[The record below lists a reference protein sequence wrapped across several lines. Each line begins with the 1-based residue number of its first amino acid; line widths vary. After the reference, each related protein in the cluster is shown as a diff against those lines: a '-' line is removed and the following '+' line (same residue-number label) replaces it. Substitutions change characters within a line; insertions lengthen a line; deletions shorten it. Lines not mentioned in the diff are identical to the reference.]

1 MPAKKVSIIMS
12 TYNNSEFIR
21 DAIDSILNQTY
32 GNIELIVSDDG
43 STDNT
48 REIIDSYT
56 DSRIKRFH
64 QEKNQG
70 ILRQENMLMNQ
81 TDGYYIGKCD
91 GDDICEPTKIEK
103 QVRAFE
109 ENPNLAVC
117 WVGVNIIDEH
127 NNIIARAKTNE
138 PLTDQDIRNH
148 IRQKR
153 GIPCPNVAC
162 MLFRKEY
169 IVKHGGYKQIF
180 DQIGSWDIDLA
191 LRLIESGEVAMINE
205 PLFNWRRHSSSF
217 SRKVNY
223 NGLRNQSHKI
233 AFFLRDQRL
242 ANNGLDDT
250 TGLASGQLEE
260 FIVSLKSEYEK
271 DPSKIY
277 REICKSRDLAK
288 SIRREHGF
296 IALRKNPFNV
306 NNYKYLLRVLF

>member
-1 MPAKKVSIIMS
+1 MS
-12 TYNNSEFIR
+12 AYNNSEFIR

-32 GNIELIVSDDG
+32 QNIELIISDDG

-48 REIIDSYT
+48 REITDSYT
-56 DSRIKRFH
+56 DSRIKRYH
-64 QEKNQG
+64 QAENQG
-70 ILRQENMLMNQ
+70 ILKQENMLMKLAE
-81 TDGYYIGKCD
+81 GYYIGKCD

-103 QVRAFE
+103 QVNAFE
-109 ENPNLAVC
+109 NNPNLAVC

-127 NNIIARAKTNE
+127 NNVIVRAKTNE

-148 IRQKR
+148 IKQKR

-162 MLFRKEY
+162 MLFKKEY
-169 IVKHGGYKQIF
+169 IEKYGGYKQVF

-191 LRLIESGEVAMINE
+191 LRLIEIGEVAMVNE

-242 ANNGLDDT
+242 VNNGLDDT
-250 TGLASGQLEE
+250 TGLESGQLEK
-260 FIVSLKSEYEK
+260 FINSLKSEYDK

-277 REICKSRDLAK
+277 REICKSRDLEK
-288 SIRREHGF
+288 TIRREHGI
-296 IALRKNPFNV
+296 IALKKNPFNI

>member
-1 MPAKKVSIIMS
+1 MS
-12 TYNNSEFIR
+12 AYNNSEFIR

-32 GNIELIVSDDG
+32 QNIELIISDDG
-43 STDNT
+43 SADNT

-56 DSRIKRFH
+56 DDRIKRFH
-64 QEKNQG
+64 QNQNQG
-70 ILRQENMLMNQ
+70 ILKQENLLMNQ
-81 TDGYYIGKCD
+81 ANGYYIGKCD

-103 QVRAFE
+103 QVRVFE
-109 ENPNLAVC
+109 DNPNLAVC

-127 NNIIARAKTNE
+127 NNIIVKPKTNE

-148 IRQKR
+148 IKQKR

-162 MLFRKEY
+162 MLFKKEY
-169 IVKHGGYKQIF
+169 IVEHGGYKKIF

-191 LRLIESGEVAMINE
+191 LRLIETGEVVMINE

-233 AFFLRDQRL
+233 AFFLKDQRST
-242 ANNGLDDT
+242 NNGLDDT
-250 TGLASGQLEE
+250 TGLKSGQLER
-260 FIVSLKSEYEK
+260 FVNSLKFEYEK

-277 REICKSRDLAK
+277 REICKSRDLEK
-288 SIRREHGF
+288 TIRRQHGL
-296 IALRKNPFNV
+296 IALRKNPYNI